1 MNYIS
6 RSHKRIS
13 EREYED
19 AILTY
24 PQDYFGPNYRDL
36 LNFWVYYETLSDYQL
51 GEVWEKI
58 WAMDADTWRQARAH
72 LRKLSD
78 QSDWLKVSRD
88 IMSAVEMEICFAHII
103 LEQGESLVFLP
114 IYLDTYE
121 SVTPT

>member
-51 GEVWEKI
+51 GEVWKKI
-58 WAMDADTWRQARAH
+58 WEMDTDTWGQARAL

-78 QSDWLKVSRD
+78 QSDWFKVSLGS
-88 IMSAVEMEICFAHII
+88 MSAVEMEICFAHII

-114 IYLDTYE
+114 LYSDAFL